1 MAKET
6 ENIEIKFSKEQLVK
20 SKMFNGQQDLLNT
33 ILDEDKQYTLNEVAS
48 MVEKYLKGKVK

>member
-20 SKMFNGQQDLLNT
+20 SKKFSGQQDLLNT
-33 ILDEDKQYTLNEVAS
+33 ILEDDKQYTLDEVVS

>member
-33 ILDEDKQYTLNEVAS
+33 ILDEDKQYTLDEVAS
-48 MVEKYLKGKVK
+48 MVEKYMKGKVN